1 MQGPRSV
8 VLLLVV
14 ALALVPALGF
24 AASDLSAAP
33 TGKHHHGRLHQ
44 QPDRAWRTL
53 PSTLVP
59 SATLPAVTRIER
71 AGAFESLV
79 SIPLVVR
86 VPFVPPRG

>member
-1 MQGPRSV
+1 MRGPRSV

-33 TGKHHHGRLHQ
+33 TGKQHHGRLHQ
-44 QPDRAWRTL
+44 QPDRVWRTM

-59 SATLPAVTRIER
+59 SATLPAVTRSER
-71 AGAFESLV
+71 VGALESPAT
-79 SIPLVVR
+79 IPLVVR

>member
-1 MQGPRSV
+1 M
-8 VLLLVV
+8 LLMVMV

-24 AASDLSAAP
+24 AASDLSATP
-33 TGKHHHGRLHQ
+33 TGKQHHGRLHQ
-44 QPDRAWRTL
+44 QPDRAWRTM

-59 SATLPAVTRIER
+59 LTTLPAVTRMEPV
-71 AGAFESLV
+71 GALESPA